1 MEQFTLNR
9 EKDLENERQ
18 YDISEIARKS
28 GLMINIFVTDSIW
41 KNMIVPDDEAVK
53 RGEDENSRTKEIL
66 SQLVSSIRIARQHGK
81 TNTITFKTR
90 LTSEGKSK
98 DYEITSYLGHTS
110 REDLNPCITL
120 LTSRDLDQ

>member
-120 LTSRDLDQ
+120 LTSGDLDQ